1 MRNFLEGI
9 RYVITLFFANCYLLK
24 VIFGNWILKLKISLR
39 LCKSTLFVFNI
50 KRNTILEFQIYCLN
64 KYHI

>member
-24 VIFGNWILKLKISLR
+24 VIFENWILKLKISLR
-39 LCKSTLFVFNI
+39 LCKATLFV
-50 KRNTILEFQIYCLN
+50 LL
-64 KYHI
+64 